1 MWRQKRGAMKV
12 NKVKEGTGGVGGGW
26 GGGGFELIKLDI

>member
-1 MWRQKRGAMKV
+1 MKV
-12 NKVKEGTGGVGGGW
+12 NKVKEGTGGGGGGW